1 MSHGFI
7 GHGVCVGGR
16 GGVDGQ
22 IAGWGTRA
30 TKEGGAGCGA
40 DAICVRAHGARWG
53 EFSHKAVD
61 IRVHMRPPD
70 PGVESLFELTQQ
82 QKPTAFNIALL
93 SLKPT

>member
-53 EFSHKAVD
+53 EFSQGCRHPCSHAA
-61 IRVHMRPPD
+61 
-70 PGVESLFELTQQ
+70 PGPRRVESLFELTQQ